1 MKKIIP
7 IIIIAVSIIG
17 GYCYITIKEKETVV
31 NQQEIVAMTS
41 NTIEE
46 TNKEEKQEEKID
58 NSITVEEIKIDGSED
73 INVGKTENSE
83 KSQENA
89 APKDEQK
96 TAQPKKKIEN
106 EKNTISKQEN
116 KKETKVENK
125 EQQKQE
131 IKTETKQEEKKET
144 PKQTVGNEKLANT
157 RYTKV
162 NTEVI
167 PTIINILNDEIS
179 KNEKLKKYGSKA
191 IKAKKE
197 DIGGNTSG
205 FTYMFVK
212 DITKGKVP
220 GNYTVFEQRIRN
232 TVGAYGK
239 YYVYAED
246 EYVYDSKGIN
256 SYWSQTLVWI
266 YITF

>member
-17 GYCYITIKEKETVV
+17 GYYYITIKENEKVM
-31 NQQEIVAMTS
+31 NQQKIAIIS
-41 NTIEE
+41 NTVGE
-46 TNKEEKQEEKID
+46 NYKEEKQEEKMD

-106 EKNTISKQEN
+106 EKKVISKQEN

-144 PKQTVGNEKLANT
+144 PKQTVENEKLANT

-179 KNEKLKKYGSKA
+179 KNEKLQKYGSKA

-197 DIGGNTSG
+197 EIGGNTSG
-205 FTYMFVK
+205 FTYLFVK

-220 GNYTVFEQRIRN
+220 GNYIVFEQRIRN

>member
-17 GYCYITIKEKETVV
+17 GYYYITIKENEKVM
-31 NQQEIVAMTS
+31 NQQKIAIIS
-41 NTIEE
+41 NTVGE
-46 TNKEEKQEEKID
+46 NYKEEKQEEKMD

-116 KKETKVENK
+116 KKET
-125 EQQKQE
+125 
-131 IKTETKQEEKKET
+131 
-144 PKQTVGNEKLANT
+144 NT

-246 EYVYDSKGIN
+246 EYVYDSKGSN

>member
-7 IIIIAVSIIG
+7 IIIIVVSIIG
-17 GYCYITIKEKETVV
+17 GYYYITIKENEKVM
-31 NQQEIVAMTS
+31 NQQEIAQTT
-41 NTIEE
+41 NTVRE
-46 TNKEEKQEEKID
+46 NYKEEKQEEKID
-58 NSITVEEIKIDGSED
+58 NSITEDELKINDSED
-73 INVGKTENSE
+73 INVGKTKNDE
-83 KSQENA
+83 KSQEYA

-96 TAQPKKKIEN
+96 TAQPKKKIES
-106 EKNTISKQEN
+106 EKKVTSKQET

-125 EQQKQE
+125 QQQKQE
-131 IKTETKQEEKKET
+131 IKKETKQEEKKET
-144 PKQTVGNEKLANT
+144 PKQTVENEKLANR

-179 KNEKLKKYGSKA
+179 KNEKLQKYGSKA

-197 DIGGNTSG
+197 EIGGNTSG
-205 FTYMFVK
+205 FTYLFVK

-220 GNYTVFEQRIRN
+220 GNYIVFEQRIRN